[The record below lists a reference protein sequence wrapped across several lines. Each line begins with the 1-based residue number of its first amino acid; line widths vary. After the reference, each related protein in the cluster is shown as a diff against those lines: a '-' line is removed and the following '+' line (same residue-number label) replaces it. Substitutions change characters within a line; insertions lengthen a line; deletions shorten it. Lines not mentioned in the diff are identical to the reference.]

1 MQNYRTQLWNNVRNS
16 KDIAVLKQEHC
27 CSAQWKLSLLGT
39 LSAMGKWIASPMTNQ
54 SVWGQWHQELKE
66 LKVRTL
72 CPRYPWQVTGHSL
85 TFPGL
90 LATRVVKCFKVI
102 CSCLEPGLLISI
114 ASGESFC
121 AESDK
126 LGFISSWYMSAFFL
140 LSLLT
145 LNIHLQ
151 KWIKHEN
158 ALVTPMIRVS
168 THGELNVITTTRDN
182 DLHAA
187 RQTVYPL
194 YPKENLFPSSNKWH

>member
-1 MQNYRTQLWNNVRNS
+1 ME
-16 KDIAVLKQEHC
+16 AVL
-27 CSAQWKLSLLGT
+27 AWYPLSYGEVNSFTHDKSICLGSMASRVERAESEDT
-39 LSAMGKWIASPMTNQ
+39 LSQIPLASYWPFPHISWFAGYSCGQ
-54 SVWGQWHQELKE
+54 S
-66 LKVRTL
+66 
-72 CPRYPWQVTGHSL
+72 
-85 TFPGL
+85 
-90 LATRVVKCFKVI
+90 FKVI

-126 LGFISSWYMSAFFL
+126 LGFISSWYMSVFFL

-145 LNIHLQ
+145 LNIYLQ
-151 KWIKHEN
+151 KRIKREN

-168 THGELNVITTTRDN
+168 THGELNVITTTRDD

-194 YPKENLFPSSNKWH
+194 YPKENLFPSSNR